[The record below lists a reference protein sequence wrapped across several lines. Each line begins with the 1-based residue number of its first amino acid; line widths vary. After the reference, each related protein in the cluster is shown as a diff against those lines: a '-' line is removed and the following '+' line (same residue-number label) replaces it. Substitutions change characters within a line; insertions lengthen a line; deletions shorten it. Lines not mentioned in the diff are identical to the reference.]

1 MNRDYIVLPSA
12 TKEEIYQAYTSDLK
26 DKLVNY
32 YMERDDDTALKDLL
46 DYINSNNQLDTNNEQ
61 LDEIANIISLVSNQK
76 IKSKLNN
83 ELLKISKIIKNK

>member
-1 MNRDYIVLPSA
+1 
-12 TKEEIYQAYTSDLK
+12 
-26 DKLVNY
+26 
-32 YMERDDDTALKDLL
+32 MERDDDTALKDLL